1 MSESRNE
8 ALKKQIE
15 QSMHALSNIS
25 DILQLKES
33 FTSPPSRA
41 SMPIPPL
48 EEPIQAGP
56 MPEPQPQGEEDTE
69 EPASA
74 TDELQEAWLASL
86 DQKTNELNQCLKG
99 IQASIAT
106 LSENVEHLEAEARIK
121 NAEAD
126 GKLADNALR
135 KQMADRTYGF
145 MVVWC
150 LFIGSLIA
158 SYVIAHEGKP
168 PTEFMLGLLGTCT
181 ISIIGLVG
189 FVVSGLFKSPAK
201 KDDK

>member
-1 MSESRNE
+1 MPEENNS
-8 ALKKQIE
+8 ALKKQIKQTE
-15 QSMHALSNIS
+15 QALGTVAEM
-25 DILQLKES
+25 LERKEQ
-33 FTSPPSRA
+33 FKSPPPMA
-41 SMPIPPL
+41 AMPMPPL
-48 EEPIQAGP
+48 TEPEKPIADVPTEQDVEHDGP
-56 MPEPQPQGEEDTE
+56 E
-69 EPASA
+69 SA

-86 DQKTNELNQCLKG
+86 EQKTNELNQCLTE
-99 IQASIAT
+99 IRASLKS

-135 KQMADRTYGF
+135 KQMADRTYVF

-158 SYVIAHEGKP
+158 SYVIAHQGKP

-189 FVVSGLFKSPAK
+189 FVVSGLFKSPSK
-201 KDDK
+201 KEEK

>member
-1 MSESRNE
+1 MSDNKNE
-8 ALKKQIE
+8 ALKKQLE
-15 QSMHALSNIS
+15 ESRQVLSNIA
-25 DILQLKES
+25 DILELKEK
-33 FTSPPSRA
+33 FKSPPSMA
-41 SMPIPPL
+41 AMPIPPL
-48 EEPIQAGP
+48 EESVQVG
-56 MPEPQPQGEEDTE
+56 PQPQHQGGEKTE
-69 EPASA
+69 EPESA

-86 DQKTNELNQCLKG
+86 DKKTNELNQCLQG
-99 IQASIAT
+99 IQESVAA
-106 LSENVEHLEAEARIK
+106 LSKNVEHLEAEARIK

-158 SYVIAHEGKP
+158 SYVIAYEGKP

>member
-1 MSESRNE
+1 MSGNKNE

-15 QSMHALSNIS
+15 QSRQALSNIA
-25 DILQLKES
+25 DILELKEK
-33 FTSPPSRA
+33 FTSPPSLA

-48 EEPIQAGP
+48 EEPVQAGP
-56 MPEPQPQGEEDTE
+56 GPEPQPQGEEGTE
-69 EPASA
+69 EPESA

-150 LFIGSLIA
+150 LFIGSMIA
-158 SYVIAHEGKP
+158 SYVIAYEGKP

>member
-1 MSESRNE
+1 MSDNKNE
-8 ALKKQIE
+8 ALKKQLE
-15 QSMHALSNIS
+15 ESRQVLSNIA
-25 DILQLKES
+25 DILELKEK
-33 FTSPPSRA
+33 FKSPPSMA
-41 SMPIPPL
+41 AMPIPPS
-48 EEPIQAGP
+48 EESVQVG
-56 MPEPQPQGEEDTE
+56 PQPQHQGGEGTE
-69 EPASA
+69 EPESA

-86 DQKTNELNQCLKG
+86 DKKTNELNQCLQG
-99 IQASIAT
+99 IQESVAA
-106 LSENVEHLEAEARIK
+106 LSKNVEHLEAEARIK

-158 SYVIAHEGKP
+158 SYLIAYEGKP